1 MRIRLT
7 IDGEPMG
14 KERPKFSSR
23 GKYVQAY
30 TPERT
35 VGYEERVRE
44 EYSRQYQA
52 PIFGSGE
59 VWATVTAYFRLPK
72 SHYRYSKRSG
82 ETRIDDEGQKMLSGW
97 KNPTRKPDTDNIAKI
112 CLDAL
117 NGVAYEDDSQVT
129 VLLVLKKWS
138 ERERVEIVLE
148 TPATMDYR
156 DLEEPKVNLKTN

>member
-1 MRIRLT
+1 
-7 IDGEPMG
+7 
-14 KERPKFSSR
+14 
-23 GKYVQAY
+23 
-30 TPERT
+30 
-35 VGYEERVRE
+35 
-44 EYSRQYQA
+44 
-52 PIFGSGE
+52 
-59 VWATVTAYFRLPK
+59 
-72 SHYRYSKRSG
+72 
-82 ETRIDDEGQKMLSGW
+82 MLSGW

-117 NGVAYEDDSQVT
+117 NGVAYDDDSQVT

>member
-1 MRIRLT
+1 MKVRLV
-7 IDGEPMG
+7 IDGEPRG
-14 KERPKFSSR
+14 KERPKFSTR

-35 VGYEERVRE
+35 TDYESRVRE

-52 PIFGSGE
+52 PIFGNGE
-59 VWATVTAYFRLPK
+59 VWATITAYFRLPK

-82 ETRIDDEGQKMLSGW
+82 ETRIDQEGLDMLSGR

-129 VLLVLKKWS
+129 MLLVVKRWS
-138 ERERVEIVLE
+138 EDERVEITLE
-148 TPATMDYR
+148 TPATLDYR
-156 DLEEPKVNLKTN
+156 DLEEPKVNLKTT